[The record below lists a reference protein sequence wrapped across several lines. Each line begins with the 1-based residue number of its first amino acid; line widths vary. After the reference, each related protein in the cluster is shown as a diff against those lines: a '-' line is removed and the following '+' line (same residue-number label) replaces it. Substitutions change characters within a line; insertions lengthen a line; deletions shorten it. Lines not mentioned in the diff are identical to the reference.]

1 MNNLEKYY
9 ERKGTD
15 STLIK
20 YQKLRNILII
30 LLLCLSYLP
39 DKFFWDQ
46 NSATIPGLASVN
58 STMPK

>member
-9 ERKGTD
+9 EREGTD
-15 STLIK
+15 SNLIK

-30 LLLCLSYLP
+30 LLLCLSYLLG
-39 DKFFWDQ
+39 KFFWDQ